1 MARKTQTIA
10 VNKIRDAANQ
20 TFRDS
25 VNEFKTSRAAIKLFV
40 EDILMKTG
48 NYKGFRY
55 LSKDERAAG
64 QTFGIRWAHDDT
76 PIFEDQTRIAFL

>member
-1 MARKTQTIA
+1 MTRKTKTIE
-10 VNKIRDAANQ
+10 VEKIRDAANK

-55 LSKDERAAG
+55 LAKDEMAEG
-64 QTFGIRWAHDDT
+64 KTFGIRWAHDDT
-76 PIFEDQTRIAFL
+76 PIFEDQTRVAFL